1 MIKAVVFDC
10 FGVLYGGALWAQLEI
25 CPPERRQQLI
35 DNNKQND
42 YGYITPEQHAASA
55 AAILGMPVDQYKEML
70 QHQHVRNEPLF
81 DEIKLLR
88 GQGYKTALLS
98 NAGKNMPY
106 ELFSEQDLHGGL
118 FDTYIVSSEQG
129 IAKPNPA
136 IFEAIA
142 DKLGAITS
150 ECVMIDDTPENCEGA
165 EVAGMVAVRHI
176 TNQDTRD
183 SLQKLLH
190 HSVD

>member
-42 YGYITPEQHAASA
+42 YGYITPEQHAANA
-55 AAILGMPVDQYKEML
+55 AAILGMPVDQYKTML
-70 QHQHVRNEPLF
+70 QYQHVRNEPLF
-81 DEIKLLR
+81 DEIRLLR
-88 GQGYKTALLS
+88 SQGYKTALLS

-136 IFEAIA
+136 IFEAMA
-142 DKLGAITS
+142 DKLGVASS

-165 EVAGMVAVRHI
+165 EVAGMQAIQHVRNDETLI
-176 TNQDTRD
+176 
-183 SLQKLLH
+183 SLRKLLQ
-190 HSVD
+190 SSI